1 MALATSSP
9 AVATGGTSTSA
20 ITAATVT
27 GSHVLRIYGYSRTRG
42 LGVRRYIESSK
53 LLVAGHTW
61 IVRYYPN
68 GSSQEYA
75 DSISLFLFHCDRR
88 SVRTQFTFS
97 LHDPEGSHVQVH
109 SQTTRCP
116 VSFDPASRPSWG
128 FPNFIKREDFE
139 KSKYLRD
146 DRFTIVCDI
155 AVINGFYNGGTEKL
169 VDAVP
174 PSDLHQDLGW
184 LLATGDGADVK
195 FKVGDKLFF
204 AHKGVVA
211 ARSSVFRT
219 ELFGPM
225 KGVTVKDV
233 VEIHDMEPEVFMAM
247 LKFMYT
253 DLVPIMR
260 MGEEIAM
267 AQHLL
272 VAADRYDLKRLKL
285 ICENELCSRLTKKT
299 AMTTLV
305 LAEQHGC
312 HGLKKACFAFLS
324 SLGSLK
330 EAMGCDGYDHLQRS
344 CPSLHDELSATDAD
358 ATAALTGGSSS
369 TVRPAIIAGYHV
381 LKIECYSYA
390 KQLGVGEDNK
400 SATFNVGDQRWYLRC
415 YPGGYNNDSANSI
428 SIFLSVDDHQQPL
441 PKGEVKATFVFS
453 LLDHAGE
460 PVPAYTNTIKSHTF
474 STENRCWG
482 IYKFIPRAVLE
493 RSYIDGD
500 SFRIRCDIK
509 VLKEFIMEDTTV
521 AQLPA
526 APQPELHRHLGQ
538 LLAIRVGGDVTFSV
552 AGEVITAHRCV
563 LAVRSSVFM
572 AELFGP
578 MKEKASGCVITIDD
592 MEARVFRAMLHFIY
606 TDTMPEME
614 EGDKMTMSQHLL
626 VAADRY
632 DLERLKVM
640 CENTM
645 CSRIDTGT
653 VANTLILAEQHC
665 CIALKEAC
673 FKFLKAP
680 GRFRE
685 VMASDGFDHLMCTY
699 PFLFME
705 VLDKIAP

>member
-1 MALATSSP
+1 M
-9 AVATGGTSTSA
+9 
-20 ITAATVT
+20 
-27 GSHVLRIYGYSRTRG
+27 
-42 LGVRRYIESSK
+42 
-53 LLVAGHTW
+53 
-61 IVRYYPN
+61 
-68 GSSQEYA
+68 
-75 DSISLFLFHCDRR
+75 
-88 SVRTQFTFS
+88 
-97 LHDPEGSHVQVH
+97 
-109 SQTTRCP
+109 
-116 VSFDPASRPSWG
+116 
-128 FPNFIKREDFE
+128 
-139 KSKYLRD
+139 
-146 DRFTIVCDI
+146 
-155 AVINGFYNGGTEKL
+155 
-169 VDAVP
+169 P

-184 LLATGDGADVK
+184 LLETGDGADVK
-195 FKVGDKLFF
+195 FKVDDKLFF

-211 ARSSVFRT
+211 ARSSVFRA

-225 KGVTVKDV
+225 KGVSVKDV

-260 MGEEIAM
+260 VGEEIAM

-272 VAADRYDLKRLKL
+272 VAADMYDLKRLKL
-285 ICENELCSRLTKKT
+285 ICENKLCSRLTKKT
-299 AMTTLV
+299 ALTTLV

-330 EAMGCDGYDHLQRS
+330 AAMGCDGYDHLRSS
-344 CPSLHDELSATDAD
+344 CPSLHDELVSKLD
-358 ATAALTGGSSS
+358 GSKGNKNANGHCCPHRRQRSS

-390 KQLGVGEDNK
+390 KQLGVGEDIK

-428 SIFLSVDDHQQPL
+428 SIFLSLDDHQQPL

-453 LLDHAGE
+453 LHHYAGE
-460 PVPAYTNTIKSHTF
+460 PVPVFTNTIKSHTF

-482 IYKFIPRAVLE
+482 IDKFIPRAALE

-521 AQLPA
+521 AQPQLPA
-526 APQPELHRHLGQ
+526 AAQPELHKHLGQ
-538 LLAIRVGGDVTFSV
+538 LLAMRVGGDVTFSV

-578 MKEKASGCVITIDD
+578 MKEKASGCIITIDD

-606 TDTMPEME
+606 TDMMPEME

-632 DLERLKVM
+632 DLQRLKVM

-673 FKFLKAP
+673 YKFLKAP